1 MYFDHVAIATR
12 DSLPVLNTLVADLGA
27 TPLQGSNVIGF
38 QPLQLRLGTATEG
51 MTIEVLQPYKV
62 EESDFLAR
70 FLDARGEGPHHIT
83 VKVDDIVAELERVRA
98 AGLTPL
104 NVLIDSPRWKEA
116 FLSPKESHGTVV
128 QFAQG
133 GLEFPS
139 FAAQFESA
147 RADGPYGEP
156 QWWPDFTE
164 QASEPTILYRIAIS
178 TPTLD
183 AAVAFYTDVLAAR
196 VDATTASSVD
206 VVWDHG
212 GRVGLEFDPDRPAGI
227 TRLELYGPGP
237 ARELVLAG
245 TRFVINP

>member
-1 MYFDHVAIATR
+1 MSFDHVALATR
-12 DSLPVLNTLVADLGA
+12 DSVPILNALVGDLGA
-27 TPLQGSNVIGF
+27 TPLQGSNAIGF
-38 QPLQLRLGTATEG
+38 QPLQLRLGDATQG
-51 MTIEVLQPYKV
+51 MTIEILQPYKV

-83 VKVDDIVAELERVRA
+83 VKVDDIVAELDRVRA
-98 AGLTPL
+98 AGLNPIG
-104 NVLIDSPRWKEA
+104 VLIDSPRWKEA
-116 FLSPKESHGTVV
+116 FLSPKEGHGTVV

-139 FAAQFESA
+139 FAAQFEGA

-156 QWWPDFTE
+156 RWWPDLTE
-164 QASEPTILYRIAIS
+164 RASEPTILHRIAIS

-183 AAVAFYTDVLAAR
+183 AAVAFYTDVLEAR
-196 VDATTASSVD
+196 VEADTANGVD
-206 VVWDHG
+206 VVWDNG
-212 GRVGLEFDPDRPAGI
+212 GRVGLEFNADAPAGI
-227 TRLELYGPGP
+227 TRLELHGPGP